1 MADQDRRDGGAHI
14 GNRPE
19 MAEETIPGGV
29 TEDDERV
36 AAHDSRSSGEGK
48 QDERVEGRR
57 DEWPS
62 GHRQAEVPPER

>member
-1 MADQDRRDGGAHI
+1 MPDQGRRDGGAHI

-36 AAHDSRSSGEGK
+36 AAHDSSSSGEGK
-48 QDERVEGRR
+48 EDDRVQGRR
-57 DEWPS
+57 DEWPR
-62 GHRQAEVPPER
+62 GHREADVPRER